1 MDLNIRAGMR
11 VLYKSGNSNWLVGTV
26 MEGHAEVNKTGVFIP
41 IIPIDMNPEEEY
53 HWAEINQIYTDA
65 KKLDDWMKDS
75 LLTKEEYIQIIHGED
90 FHKTIETAW
99 VSDGEY
105 YYYPV
110 SKFNDTWIRKQPFE
124 YILRSS

>member
-26 MEGHAEVNKTGVFIP
+26 MEGNAEVNKTGVFIP
-41 IIPIDMNPEEEY
+41 IIPIDVDPNEEY

-75 LLTKEEYIQIIHGED
+75 LLTKEDYIQVIYGED
-90 FHKTIETAW
+90 FHRTIESAW

>member
-1 MDLNIRAGMR
+1 
-11 VLYKSGNSNWLVGTV
+11 

-41 IIPIDMNPEEEY
+41 IIPIDINPEEEY
-53 HWAEINQIYTDA
+53 HWAEISQIYTDA

-90 FHKTIETAW
+90 FHRTIESAW

-110 SKFNDTWIRKQPFE
+110 SKFNDNWIMKQPFE
-124 YILRSS
+124 YILRNE